1 MNTLLP
7 RLALLAAAVAFC
19 ATPARAAEPDWPD
32 QLRIGTASPGGTY
45 YVYGEA
51 LAKILTRTLDL
62 PVERL
67 ATEGPVQNIELMEA
81 GEAKLGFVT
90 IGVALQVRRSG
101 YSTSRWRMRSCRTT
115 SSTTSCERCSR
126 TRRR

>member
-1 MNTLLP
+1 MKTLLL
-7 RLALLAAAVAFC
+7 RVALLAAALAVC
-19 ATPARAAEPDWPD
+19 AAPARAAEPDWPD

-81 GEAKLGFVT
+81 GEAKLGFVS
-90 IGVALQVRRSG
+90 GAELRVDGGGELPGWLVALKSATG
-101 YSTSRWRMRSCRTT
+101 
-115 SSTTSCERCSR
+115 
-126 TRRR
+126 